1 MKSEEL
7 NAELKTT
14 SELQLVI
21 ELIESSDYLGTLCAH
36 AVSFF
41 CAGSNDRSPHNNIR
55 SVIREYCISVGWDEE
70 GANGYTNRI
79 MTGARQYLSYIRKKL
94 NLTKLYSYIPKENF
108 LNQDKP
114 VF

>member
-14 SELQLVI
+14 KELDLVI
-21 ELIESSDYLGTLCAH
+21 QLIEGTDYLGTLCAH

-55 SVIREYCISVGWDEE
+55 SVIREYCISVGWDEQ

-94 NLTKLYSYIPKENF
+94 KLKRLYSHLPKSNF
-108 LNQDKP
+108 LNQDKQL
-114 VF
+114 F